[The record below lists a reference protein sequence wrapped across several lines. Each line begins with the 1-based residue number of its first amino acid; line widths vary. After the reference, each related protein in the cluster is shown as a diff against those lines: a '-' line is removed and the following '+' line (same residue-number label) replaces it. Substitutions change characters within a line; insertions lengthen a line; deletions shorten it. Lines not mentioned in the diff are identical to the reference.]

1 MKKQII
7 LTALL
12 VLIAAVPVDGKK
24 KPAIKRGLD
33 SLEYRS
39 YAPLKD
45 KPVMVYTYIPTSG
58 KIANMPVLIAMHGA
72 ERKGMTGITCWSEFA
87 ERDGFI
93 VISPQFTKEYYKEND
108 YQFGGVYDRKTKEL
122 KPEEEWTYSIIEPI
136 FDYIKEL
143 TGNKAEKYNM
153 QGHSA
158 GGQFTH
164 RYLIAKPNARVD
176 RAVACN
182 PGSWTW
188 CNPDGTING
197 SENTYTWPYSV
208 QGTPFADKEHLAAFF
223 AREFWVCIGDRDNDP
238 EGKAVPRGEAAKAQG
253 DHRFMRGQNFYAES
267 KKVAEQM
274 GVPFNWNISI
284 VEGIGHQGRGMVY
297 GVRGPKGK
305 RYSADN
311 YSENGAWYLI
321 FGSRQ

>member
-1 MKKQII
+1 MKKHLI
-7 LTALL
+7 LAAMAMLL
-12 VLIAAVPVDGKK
+12 ILVPASGKK
-24 KPAIKRGLD
+24 PKLHRGLD
-33 SLEYRS
+33 SLEFRQ

-45 KPVMVYTYIPTSG
+45 KPVMVYTYIPTTG
-58 KIANMPVLIAMHGA
+58 KIADMPVLIAMHGA
-72 ERKGMTGITCWSEFA
+72 ERKGMTGIICWREFA

-108 YQFGGVYDRKTKEL
+108 YQFGGVIDRTTKKI

-136 FDYIKEL
+136 FDYIKKI

-164 RYLIAKPNARVD
+164 RYLMAKPHARVD

-197 SENTYTWPYSV
+197 SEEVYTWPYSV
-208 QGTPFADKEHLAAFF
+208 HGTPFADKEHLEAFF
-223 AREFWVCIGDRDNDP
+223 ARNFWVCLGSKDCNPD
-238 EGKAVPRGEAAKAQG
+238 GKAVPKGKAAKQQG
-253 DHRFMRGQNFYAES
+253 DHRLMRGQNFYAES
-267 KKVAEQM
+267 KKLAEEM
-274 GVPFNWNISI
+274 GVPFNWDIKI

-297 GVRGPKGK
+297 GK
-305 RYSADN
+305 RVNKKYSADN
-311 YSENGAWYLI
+311 YTETAAWYLI
-321 FGSRQ
+321 FGSRQQ